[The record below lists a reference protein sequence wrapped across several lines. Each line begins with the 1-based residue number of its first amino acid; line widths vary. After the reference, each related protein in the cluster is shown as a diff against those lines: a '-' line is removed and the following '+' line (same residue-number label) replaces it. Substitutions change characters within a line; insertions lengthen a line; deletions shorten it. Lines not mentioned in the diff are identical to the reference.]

1 MKARMLA
8 VAVLFGLCS
17 LSSIAQEKKS
27 FTLED
32 LNFGGTNYRNM
43 IPKTQYYKWWGDE
56 LVRIDGKEYYL
67 VDKKSGKETL
77 VLDTEKVN

>member
-1 MKARMLA
+1 MLA

-43 IPKTQYYKWWGDE
+43 IPKTQ
-56 LVRIDGKEYYL
+56 
-67 VDKKSGKETL
+67 
-77 VLDTEKVN
+77 